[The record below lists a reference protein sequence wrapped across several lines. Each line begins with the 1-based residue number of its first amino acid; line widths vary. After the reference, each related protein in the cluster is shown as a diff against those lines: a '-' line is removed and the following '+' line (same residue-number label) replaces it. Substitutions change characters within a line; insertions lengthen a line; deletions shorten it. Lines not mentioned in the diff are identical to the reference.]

1 MKKKK
6 TTFSKGLLISETI
19 LVWIITLAF
28 LVLAAY
34 SVYKGYDGQLTWLT
48 TIVAFPWTAYGVS
61 QACYY
66 NKSAKEN
73 TKGGITFETAM
84 KEESNTDGY
93 SG

>member
-19 LVWIITLAF
+19 LVWVITLAF
-28 LVLAAY
+28 LALAGY
-34 SVYKGYDGQLTWLT
+34 SVYKGYTGSLPWLT
-48 TIVAFPWTAYGVS
+48 SIVAFPWTAYGVS
-61 QACYY
+61 QAFYY

-84 KEESNTDGY
+84 KEMDTDGY